1 MILFFPIFNN
11 ISQLEWLLFIYSSFF
26 IFLID
31 NITPFKEKN
40 DKFND
45 NNKPSEKNKLT
56 DKDNVVEA
64 MRLTFILNSKF
75 NNKKI

>member
-1 MILFFPIFNN
+1 M
-11 ISQLEWLLFIYSSFF
+11 FF

-45 NNKPSEKNKLT
+45 KNKQSEKNRLT
-56 DKDNVVEA
+56 DKDKEVEA
-64 MRLTFILNSKF
+64 MRLTFILHAKF
-75 NNKKI
+75 NNKKIINFYYTN

>member
-1 MILFFPIFNN
+1 M
-11 ISQLEWLLFIYSSFF
+11 FF

-31 NITPFKEKN
+31 NITQFKEKN

-45 NNKPSEKNKLT
+45 KNKPSEKNKLT

-64 MRLTFILNSKF
+64 MRLTFILKSKF
-75 NNKKI
+75 NNKKNLINFYYTN

>member
-1 MILFFPIFNN
+1 M
-11 ISQLEWLLFIYSSFF
+11 FF

-45 NNKPSEKNKLT
+45 KNKPNEKNKLI
-56 DKDNVVEA
+56 DRDNVIEA
-64 MRLTFILNSKF
+64 IILTFILNSKF

>member
-1 MILFFPIFNN
+1 M
-11 ISQLEWLLFIYSSFF
+11 FF

-45 NNKPSEKNKLT
+45 KNKPSEKNKLIDR
-56 DKDNVVEA
+56 DKVVEA

-75 NNKKI
+75 NNIKI